1 LLEYRGVEL
10 WADTNLDGSLSSSEK
25 FVDISGKDFGNS
37 NKNKKIDVTLYSA
50 SGFTLDD
57 GKYMIVGG
65 GTKAL
70 AGDGSAPSFTTSFTS
85 RNTALASAIWSKNA
99 GQWSQGSNYL
109 NLSSSLVGS
118 QNNIS
123 VSIARAGKDGLL
135 LAMNGGRY
143 LTYNGTAFSVGDIHA
158 GTVNL
163 YRVQESKVF
172 EMSFSNEQQG
182 QTITSVEQP
191 GMTFDI
197 N

>member
-1 LLEYRGVEL
+1 
-10 WADTNLDGSLSSSEK
+10 
-25 FVDISGKDFGNS
+25 
-37 NKNKKIDVTLYSA
+37 
-50 SGFTLDD
+50 
-57 GKYMIVGG
+57 
-65 GTKAL
+65 
-70 AGDGSAPSFTTSFTS
+70 
-85 RNTALASAIWSKNA
+85 
-99 GQWSQGSNYL
+99 
-109 NLSSSLVGS
+109 
-118 QNNIS
+118 
-123 VSIARAGKDGLL
+123 
-135 LAMNGGRY
+135 MNGGRY